1 VENFEPKTNST
12 NCQEFSKTWSELAED
27 KIKAREALNKLP
39 LEIAIAKVDVLQA
52 MLGKPD
58 IINHN
63 PLGSFWDFEDE

>member
-39 LEIAIAKVDVLQA
+39 LEIAIAKVDV
-52 MLGKPD
+52 
-58 IINHN
+58 
-63 PLGSFWDFEDE
+63 